1 MAQIGEFECYKT
13 ASGNFNFRLKASNKN
28 TIAVSG
34 GSGYSSLAN
43 CKNALESIKKIS
55 KSNVEDQTV
64 KNFET
69 LPNPKF
75 EVYQDKAG
83 KFRFRLRAKNG
94 ELICIS
100 EEGYASKAN
109 CKLFLLPKMLQEVFS
124 NPLFLYYLR

>member
-1 MAQIGEFECYKT
+1 MALNGEFECYKT

-34 GSGYSSLAN
+34 GSGYKSLAN
-43 CKNALESIKKIS
+43 CKAALESIKKIAS
-55 KSNVEDQTV
+55 SNIEDQTL
-64 KNFET
+64 KNYES

-75 EVYQDKAG
+75 EIYMDKAE

-100 EEGYASKAN
+100 EDGYSSKAN
-109 CKLFLLPKMLQEVFS
+109 CKAGIESVAKWSENAEIIVLK
-124 NPLFLYYLR
+124 

>member
-1 MAQIGEFECYKT
+1 MAQNGEFECYKT

-43 CKNALESIKKIS
+43 CKAALESIKKIAN
-55 KSNVEDQTV
+55 SNIEDQTL
-64 KNFET
+64 KNYEII
-69 LPNPKF
+69 PNPKF
-75 EVYQDKAG
+75 EIYKDKAE

-100 EEGYASKAN
+100 EDSYSTKAN
-109 CKLFLLPKMLQEVFS
+109 CKLGVESVAKWSATAEIVVIK
-124 NPLFLYYLR
+124 

>member
-1 MAQIGEFECYKT
+1 MAQNGEFECYKT

-34 GSGYSSLAN
+34 GSGYKSLSN
-43 CKNALESIKKIS
+43 CKAALESIKKIAG
-55 KSNVEDQTV
+55 SNIEDQTL

-69 LPNPKF
+69 IPNPKY
-75 EVYQDKAG
+75 EIYMDKAE

-100 EEGYASKAN
+100 EDGYASKAS
-109 CKLFLLPKMLQEVFS
+109 CKQGIESVAKWSATAEIVVIK
-124 NPLFLYYLR
+124 

>member
-1 MAQIGEFECYKT
+1 MALNGEFECYKT

-34 GSGYSSLAN
+34 GSGYASLAN
-43 CKNALESIKKIS
+43 CKSALESIKKIAGS
-55 KSNVEDQTV
+55 QIEDQTL
-64 KNFET
+64 KNYEA

-75 EVYQDKAG
+75 EIYMDKAG

-100 EEGYASKAN
+100 EDSYASKAS
-109 CKLFLLPKMLQEVFS
+109 CKQGVESVAKWSATAEIVVIK
-124 NPLFLYYLR
+124 

>member
-1 MAQIGEFECYKT
+1 MAQNGEFECYKT

-34 GSGYSSLAN
+34 GSGYKSLAN
-43 CKNALESIKKIS
+43 CKAALESIKKIAG
-55 KSNVEDQTV
+55 SNIEDQTL

-69 LPNPKF
+69 LPNPKY
-75 EVYQDKAG
+75 EIYMDKAE

-100 EEGYASKAN
+100 EDGYSSKAN
-109 CKLFLLPKMLQEVFS
+109 CKQGIESVAKWSATAEIVVIK
-124 NPLFLYYLR
+124 